1 MYNNLDLQHIQN
13 KVKIILKDMC
23 FENDFSHSKKL
34 KLDSLDFFEL
44 ITNLEEE
51 FKININENE
60 YIRCT
65 SFNNIVLLI
74 QEKLIKQKF

>member
-13 KVKIILKDMC
+13 KVKIILKDMGLSG
-23 FENDFSHSKKL
+23 FSYTEKL
-34 KLDSLDFFEL
+34 KLDSLDSFEL

-51 FKININENE
+51 FNIDINDNELL
-60 YIRCT
+60 RCT

-74 QEKLIKQKF
+74 HEKLIKKKF